1 MADTFFAGLDL
12 GQQND
17 RTALVVLQRTFPG
30 DRGALR
36 VRPRPE
42 PHYRVGH
49 IERFETGIPYT
60 DMVGQVETAITR
72 DPLKRRTT
80 LVVDAT
86 GVGRAVADLFTH
98 IGRSAKSVTIT
109 GGRAAN
115 RKGSEW
121 TVPKNLLASTTQT
134 LLETGRL
141 QFSRRVPHTDVLLQE
156 MRDFRV
162 KVSDSGHAR
171 FEHREGKHDDLVL
184 ATALAAWYAERG
196 ARQRKNWRKV
206 MDLNDSLDWQH
217 ARGTSSA

>member
-60 DMVGQVETAITR
+60 DMVGQVEAAITR

-98 IGRSAKSVTIT
+98 IGRSAQSVTIT
-109 GGRAAN
+109 GGHNAN
-115 RKGSEW
+115 RSGSEW
-121 TVPKNLLASTTQT
+121 TVPKQLLASTVQS
-134 LLETGRL
+134 LLQTGRL
-141 QFSRRVPHTDVLLQE
+141 QFSERVPHTDILKQE
-156 MRDFRV
+156 MKDFRV

-184 ATALAAWYAERG
+184 ATALAAWYAER
-196 ARQRKNWRKV
+196 
-206 MDLNDSLDWQH
+206 H
-217 ARGTSSA
+217 ARRRRAWETVTTMN